1 MKLNRKAL
9 LVMTALSAALLMSGC
24 GQTKIGYFDSERVA
38 KEAPQIVSL
47 QDEGKQK
54 LQEAQQEVMTQIDGA
69 DSEENA
75 QKVVQEGQRK
85 MESIQRNY
93 ANQMTTKLQ
102 STLAE
107 IAKEK
112 ELDAVMENANIQKSV
127 VQGGIDVT
135 DEVINKLQ

>member
-1 MKLNRKAL
+1 
-9 LVMTALSAALLMSGC
+9 
-24 GQTKIGYFDSERVA
+24 
-38 KEAPQIVSL
+38 VSL